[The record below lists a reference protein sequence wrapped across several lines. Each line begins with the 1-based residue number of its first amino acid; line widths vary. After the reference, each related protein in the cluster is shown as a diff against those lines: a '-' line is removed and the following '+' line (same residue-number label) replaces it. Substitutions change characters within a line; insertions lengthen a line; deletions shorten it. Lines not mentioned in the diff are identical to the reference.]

1 MNDKRNERWRELSW
15 RHSLPPAERERR
27 RAWLAD
33 HPESRAEWE
42 VEAGLTEA
50 LDRLPNVPVSSNF
63 TSLVMRQIEREASAR
78 APHAGVTWFVWSR
91 RPRWLP
97 KIGFAAIL
105 VGAGLISYHHQVLA
119 VQRAA
124 VAQSVVTVSGV
135 ASLPSPRFLKDFD
148 AIRALDQTPPD
159 VELLRLL
166 K

>member
-63 TSLVMRQIEREASAR
+63 TSLVMRQIEREGLRQGAPCGCHLVRLVAPAALAAEDSVLPPSWSGPVQSLPPSGFGRSA
-78 APHAGVTWFVWSR
+78 SR
-91 RPRWLP
+91 RGP
-97 KIGFAAIL
+97 KRRDRLGRGFLAQPE
-105 VGAGLISYHHQVLA
+105 VSQGL
-119 VQRAA
+119 
-124 VAQSVVTVSGV
+124 
-135 ASLPSPRFLKDFD
+135 
-148 AIRALDQTPPD
+148 
-159 VELLRLL
+159 
-166 K
+166 